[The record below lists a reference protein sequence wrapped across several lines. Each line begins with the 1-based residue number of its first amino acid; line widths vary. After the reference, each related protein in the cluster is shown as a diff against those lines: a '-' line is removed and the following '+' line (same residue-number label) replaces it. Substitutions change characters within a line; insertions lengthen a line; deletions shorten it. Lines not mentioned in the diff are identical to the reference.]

1 MGVVRYTAH
10 EVMTGH
16 DREDVIGMRRVLTRC
31 GVLAGVSALTLGLA
45 PGVLAAVGD
54 QGEAGGTIVEDYGD
68 GTYLEVSAGDAIV
81 PYADA
86 ASGAEGYSSYG
97 YDDWSMPTA
106 EQMGKVVEANDAGDL
121 GSALK
126 NYDVYNMPYWTSTEY
141 SIAGYR
147 QVCAVGTSDDCTG
160 YTKVWRDEKDSAFV
174 RYVRVGGTLIVVS
187 TAAATSTSS
196 AAPQL
201 MNVELIDDE
210 STVLQGELPYGT
222 WLAVLTSV
230 DTENL
235 TGRSTPDGHDLL
247 GWSTD
252 KNFPVDIAQRQVDN
266 NWGAYETHNDDG
278 RITSVFIPV
287 GHHANIT
294 SDTQLHAI
302 WSTPTTTDAAPTP
315 VNSQVT
321 D

>member
-1 MGVVRYTAH
+1 
-10 EVMTGH
+10 
-16 DREDVIGMRRVLTRC
+16 MRQVLTRC
-31 GVLAGVSALTLGLA
+31 GVLAGVSALTLGVA

-54 QGEAGGTIVEDYGD
+54 TGEAGGTIVEEYGD
-68 GTYLEVSAGDAIV
+68 GTYLEAAGSNAGQTN
-81 PYADA
+81 YTGAGLMAAD
-86 ASGAEGYSSYG
+86 YG
-97 YDDWSMPTA
+97 DNTAYDDWRVPSA
-106 EQMGKVVEANDAGDL
+106 EEMAKVVEAHKAGHLAVALEND
-121 GSALK
+121 
-126 NYDVYNMPYWTSTEY
+126 NYWTTTKDPLN
-141 SIAGYR
+141 IHPDYR
-147 QVCAVGTSDDCTG
+147 QVCMVGTPTDCTSPNSWSLLHPTVDA
-160 YTKVWRDEKDSAFV
+160 YVRFV
-174 RYVRVGGTLIVVS
+174 RIGQTLIVVS
-187 TAAATSTSS
+187 TAPAASASS

-201 MNVELIDDE
+201 MNVELIHDE
-210 STVLQGELPYGT
+210 STVLQGALPYGT
-222 WLAVLTSV
+222 WLPVLTSV

-266 NWGAYETHNDDG
+266 NWGAYETHDDDG

-302 WSTPTTTDAAPTP
+302 WSTPTTTDAAPTA